1 MRLGDWRHWAAAA
14 LAAAGFVLL
23 PLATFG
29 LAVLRA
35 EGYVRL
41 SALVAYEE
49 MAAASHGPHA
59 AHFWDAAV
67 LYVNFTRGALNAQ
80 IYRLTV
86 GQLVL
91 SVTLGVLVGLNLAA
105 ARRLRQADGAMGA
118 CGFGAGGGVAATL
131 CAATAGALGCCG
143 GSAAVGMVALLGV
156 SVPVA
161 VVLGQVAGVVQAG
174 IIVLLAGNLIRVTR
188 RRVPPLADRLGA

>member
-1 MRLGDWRHWAAAA
+1 MRLGDWRDWAAAA
-14 LAAAGFVLL
+14 LAAASFVLL
-23 PLATFG
+23 PFLTFG

-35 EGYVRL
+35 EGYIRL

-105 ARRLRQADGAMGA
+105 ARRVRQADRAMGA

-143 GSAAVGMVALLGV
+143 GSAAVGMVAILGV

-161 VVLGQVAGVVQAG
+161 AVLGQVAGVAQAA
-174 IIVLLAGNLIRVTR
+174 IIVLLAGNLIRITR
-188 RRVPPLADRLGA
+188 RRVPLVTSRLGA